1 MYTAELRLPTNLS
14 KTEKLARVEEVID
27 TLGLQQC
34 QHTVIGNALQRGIS
48 GGQCKRVNIALALI
62 TKPAVIFLDE
72 PTSGLDTFMAN
83 EVATALEGL
92 ARAGRTIVCT
102 IHSPTAFAFSK
113 FDDLVMLRRGKTVY
127 GGPVSSALEYFK
139 GACKL
144 PHPAEGGFFCLP
156 EWLVDVISVEHK
168 GVDVDLA
175 EHFAASPSAA
185 AMGKLVQA
193 SLESDS
199 KLEMGES
206 KHKPGTLKALS
217 TLLKYRMSTHY
228 KSPEF
233 LGPRIGD
240 KVLFGLII
248 LSLYFGIGD
257 KEDVQSIASTSAL
270 LFFISALCGYGAAA
284 FVPSLTLDRPLFYRE
299 LADGCYTPIVYYL
312 SKFIE
317 EGFLC
322 IFTTLLFCVQV
333 FYGLSLQ
340 GSFWIFCA
348 NYYLTTMTGICL
360 AYAVAAL
367 VPTMDAA
374 NALLPTYVTLCLY
387 FGGLFIV
394 FEKIPTGWY
403 WFSWLSFMRYSWG
416 AHMLNQYQN
425 TSTGEVGAFYDTD
438 YKNQTECFV
447 SPVPTIAYDS
457 TGAPMIAMQDQEV
470 CRHDIE
476 GKVVTVLEFYGLG
489 VEGEIMG
496 SLGLCIGMSALLTL
510 IFATCGACALTHV
523 RFNTR

>member
-1 MYTAELRLPTNLS
+1 
-14 KTEKLARVEEVID
+14 
-27 TLGLQQC
+27 
-34 QHTVIGNALQRGIS
+34 
-48 GGQCKRVNIALALI
+48 
-62 TKPAVIFLDE
+62 
-72 PTSGLDTFMAN
+72 
-83 EVATALEGL
+83 
-92 ARAGRTIVCT
+92 
-102 IHSPTAFAFSK
+102 
-113 FDDLVMLRRGKTVY
+113 MLRRGKTVY

-299 LADGCYTPIVYYL
+299 LADGCYTPIVYCECHGVPNRTSCLSSVEPPLCHHVAAAMCAMQPLSDAHSNSSRPCIDL